1 VRIDLIRPGRAP
13 AVALGVATLIAAVAP
28 TPVTAATL
36 GAIRVDPSANGGSV
50 VTVSFVGGAPTFHVI
65 GSGTSDP
72 SILLDGTAV
81 SPQAPAQITGAG
93 SVTSVSVSP
102 SGSAATLQLH
112 LGGTSTVSVRGA
124 GNQLFVNVAATTPP
138 ANRFLGPGGSP
149 PSGFG
154 AGLAAPPAAPAGD
167 TVVVPLKYADVSE
180 IAGILVAGSSV
191 PTNDTFS
198 PLQTNIGTSSL
209 GGGSFGGGL
218 GGGFGGGGFGGGS
231 FSGGSFPQQ
240 QPQQNFGAFGAGA
253 VGLAQRLNEN
263 VAIDRRLNAIILTG
277 TPDVIAPI
285 EAMIDKI
292 DIPVPSVML
301 ETEIVELT
309 DSASRAVGLDLADQN
324 GIIATTAGASSS
336 STTPSGGG
344 FQIGTGRIPSAS
356 VTFNATL
363 YAQIQRGNGRVLSKP
378 RILAQSGQP
387 ASILTGDAI
396 PIFTSVIATGAAA
409 LTSQQVNYVNV
420 GVNLQI
426 QPRVSSDGFVTS
438 HIYSE
443 VSSVTQ
449 YVQGT
454 PQISQRS
461 ASTIATVRDGES
473 FVIGGLLQDNELQNL
488 SKLPFIGDIP
498 IIGALFRHVT
508 TSKTQTNLYI
518 VVTPHIIGLSNA
530 PAAPPKGFPIRL
542 PSPLPQ
548 SSAPPGPPTYAPS
561 PAAPGTTS
569 PTSQRL
575 PTVRR

>member
-1 VRIDLIRPGRAP
+1 MRIGPLRPGGAP
-13 AVALGVATLIAAVAP
+13 AVGLGLATLLAAVAP
-28 TPVTAATL
+28 APVAAATL
-36 GAIRVDPSANGGSV
+36 GAIRIDPSANGGSV
-50 VTVSFVGGAPTFHVI
+50 VTVSFVGGAPAFHVV

-81 SPQAPAQITGAG
+81 SQQAPTQVTGAG
-93 SVTSVSVSP
+93 SVTSVSVAP

-112 LGGTSTVSVRGA
+112 LGGTATVSVRGT
-124 GNQLFVNVAATTPP
+124 GNQLFVSVAATVPP
-138 ANRFLGPGGSP
+138 AARFPGLGGAQPGV
-149 PSGFG
+149 G
-154 AGLAAPPAAPAGD
+154 AGFAAPPPAAPAGD

-218 GGGFGGGGFGGGS
+218 GGGGGFGGGFGGGS
-231 FSGGSFPQQ
+231 FSGNSFPQQ

-277 TPDVIAPI
+277 TPEVIAPI

-301 ETEIVELT
+301 ETQIVELT
-309 DSASRAVGLDLADQN
+309 DSASKAVGLDLADQN
-324 GIIATTAGASSS
+324 GIIATTANGSSS
-336 STTPSGGG
+336 STTTSGGG

-426 QPRVSSDGFVTS
+426 QPRVSSDGYVTS

-488 SKLPFIGDIP
+488 SKLPLIGDLP
-498 IIGALFRHVT
+498 IIGGLFRHVT

-518 VVTPHIIGLSNA
+518 VVTPHIIGLANA
-530 PAAPPKGFPIRL
+530 PAPPPKGFPITL

-548 SSAPPGPPTYAPS
+548 SSVPPVPPTYMPAPPGTPS
-561 PAAPGTTS
+561 ATLQP
-569 PTSQRL
+569 L

>member
-1 VRIDLIRPGRAP
+1 MRIGPLRLGRAP
-13 AVALGVATLIAAVAP
+13 AVGLGLATLLAAVAP
-28 TPVTAATL
+28 APVAAASL
-36 GAIRVDPSANGGSV
+36 GAIRIDPSANGGSV
-50 VTVSFVGGAPTFHVI
+50 VTVSFVGGAPTFHVV

-81 SPQAPAQITGAG
+81 SPQAPTQITGAG
-93 SVTSVSVSP
+93 SVASVSVAP

-112 LGGTSTVSVRGA
+112 LGGTATVSVRGT
-124 GNQLFVNVAATTPP
+124 GNQLFVSVAATVPP
-138 ANRFLGPGGSP
+138 AGRFPGPGGAQP
-149 PSGFG
+149 GFG
-154 AGLAAPPAAPAGD
+154 AGFAASAPAVPAGD

-218 GGGFGGGGFGGGS
+218 GGGGGFGGAFGGGS
-231 FSGGSFPQQ
+231 FSGSSFPQQ

-277 TPDVIAPI
+277 TPEVIAPI

-301 ETEIVELT
+301 ETQIVELT
-309 DSASRAVGLDLADQN
+309 DSASKAVGLDLADQN
-324 GIIATTAGASSS
+324 GIIATTANGSSS
-336 STTPSGGG
+336 STTTSGGG

-426 QPRVSSDGFVTS
+426 QPRVSSDGYVTS

-488 SKLPFIGDIP
+488 SKLPLIGDLP
-498 IIGALFRHVT
+498 IIGGLFRHVT

-518 VVTPHIIGLSNA
+518 VVTPHIIRLANA
-530 PAAPPKGFPIRL
+530 PAAPPKGFPITL

-548 SSAPPGPPTYAPS
+548 SSVPPAPPTYM
-561 PAAPGTTS
+561 PAQPGTPSSTLQ
-569 PTSQRL
+569 PL

>member
-13 AVALGVATLIAAVAP
+13 AVALGVTTLIAAIAP
-28 TPVTAATL
+28 TAVTAATL

-50 VTVSFVGGAPTFHVI
+50 VTVSFVGGAPTFHVV

-72 SILLDGTAV
+72 SILLDGTTV
-81 SPQAPAQITGAG
+81 SPQAPTQVTGAG
-93 SVTSVSVSP
+93 SVTSVSVAP

-112 LGGTSTVSVRGA
+112 LGGTATVSVRGT
-124 GNQLFVNVAATTPP
+124 GNQLFVSIAATVPP
-138 ANRFLGPGGSP
+138 AGRFRGLGAAQP
-149 PSGFG
+149 GFG
-154 AGLAAPPAAPAGD
+154 AGFAAPPPAVPAGD

-218 GGGFGGGGFGGGS
+218 GGGGGFGGGFSGGS
-231 FSGGSFPQQ
+231 FSGSSFPQQ

-277 TPDVIAPI
+277 PPEVIAPI

-301 ETEIVELT
+301 ETQIVELT
-309 DSASRAVGLDLADQN
+309 DSASKAVGLDLADQN
-324 GIIATTAGASSS
+324 GIIATTANGASSS
-336 STTPSGGG
+336 TTTSGSG

-426 QPRVSSDGFVTS
+426 QPRVSSDGYVTS

-488 SKLPFIGDIP
+488 SKLPLIGDLP
-498 IIGALFRHVT
+498 IIGGLFRHVT

-518 VVTPHIIGLSNA
+518 VVTPHIIGLANA
-530 PAAPPKGFPIRL
+530 PAPPPKGFPITL

-548 SSAPPGPPTYAPS
+548 SSVPPAPPTYM
-561 PAAPGTTS
+561 PAAPGTPS
-569 PTSQRL
+569 PTLQPL